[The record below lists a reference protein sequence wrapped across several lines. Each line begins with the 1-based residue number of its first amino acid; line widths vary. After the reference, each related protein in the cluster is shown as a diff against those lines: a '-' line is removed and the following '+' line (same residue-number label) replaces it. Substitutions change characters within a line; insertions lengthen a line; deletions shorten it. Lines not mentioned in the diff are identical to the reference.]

1 MSKKEIRVALIG
13 HQFMG
18 IAHSN
23 AYRNAAM
30 WTDLPVRL
38 TMKCLC
44 ANDTIDNLKTFAT
57 KYGWESCETDWRNVI
72 KRDDIDLVSIAT
84 PNYLHKEIA
93 IEAAKNGKH
102 ILCEKPLANNLNDSK
117 EMLNAV
123 NTAGV
128 KSCCGFSYRFT
139 PSLAL
144 ARQMVLEGR
153 IGRIYHVFARY
164 AQDWIT
170 NPDFGMVWRF
180 DKKIAGSGPLGD
192 LSAHSIDATRF
203 VTGLTFNEVSGNL
216 QTLINERPV
225 DSNNPNGPKG
235 KVTVDDVAQFLV
247 NFNGGATGC
256 YESTRLATGRKNY
269 NSIEVN
275 GEKGSLVWNFEDQ
288 NYLMFYDNEQSS
300 QEAGF
305 RKINVTHE
313 IHPYNGG
320 WWPQGHGLGYA
331 DLFVI
336 EVAGFIRSIIQKL
349 PFSPDFEDGVKCQE
363 VLEAIEH
370 SAVNRAWVK
379 V

>member
-1 MSKKEIRVALIG
+1 MDPK
-13 HQFMG
+13 
-18 IAHSN
+18 
-23 AYRNAAM
+23 
-30 WTDLPVRL
+30 
-38 TMKCLC
+38 
-44 ANDTIDNLKTFAT
+44 
-57 KYGWESCETDWRNVI
+57 
-72 KRDDIDLVSIAT
+72 
-84 PNYLHKEIA
+84 
-93 IEAAKNGKH
+93 
-102 ILCEKPLANNLNDSK
+102 
-117 EMLNAV
+117 
-123 NTAGV
+123 V
-128 KSCCGFSYRFT
+128 KS
-139 PSLAL
+139 
-144 ARQMVLEGR
+144 
-153 IGRIYHVFARY
+153 
-164 AQDWIT
+164 
-170 NPDFGMVWRF
+170 
-180 DKKIAGSGPLGD
+180 PLMM
-192 LSAHSIDATRF
+192 LHSF
-203 VTGLTFNEVSGNL
+203 
-216 QTLINERPV
+216 
-225 DSNNPNGPKG
+225 
-235 KVTVDDVAQFLV
+235 